1 MDTINSEPSN
11 SNSEKKPQS
20 VTSQNQPQDAEPV
33 YGLSASDHIQILCCS
48 GSACYNSGSLG
59 IIDRFI
65 RLIADN
71 GLGSRV
77 DVVAT
82 GCFGFC
88 AKGPIVRIMPDNTTY
103 VQVHPEDVEEILKVH
118 VVEGKLVQ
126 RLLYAGIT
134 AQQLVDDTKHWSSYP
149 KQLSMDAMLHDY
161 IYEIGG
167 KKFLSVL
174 SYMVDAD
181 KCKGCGACKRNCPS
195 HAIAGDLRQPHV
207 VNPYK
212 CTCCGHCTT
221 RCKFD
226 AIHGPVG
233 ALCERNYVEDLVVDV
248 ADPDKIVVAQT
259 APAVRYALGEEFGM
273 PPGTIVTGK
282 MISALRKVGVDYV
295 FDTDFGADIT
305 IVEEAAEIVERLR
318 KFLAGDKTVRIPITT
333 SCCPAWVNFFENDYP
348 DLREYPSTCKSPA
361 QMLGAVI
368 KSYWAQ
374 RMGIPRDKLVMVSVM
389 PCLSKKYECA
399 RDEFITDGNPD
410 VDYSITTIE
419 LAELIKRMN
428 IDFESLHDSQ
438 FDLPLGDS
446 SGAGAIFGTTG
457 GVMEAVLRTV
467 YEEFTGKQLNRI
479 EFDEV
484 RGLDGIHEAV
494 IDLNGFELK
503 VCVVNTLSN
512 ARIVTDKL
520 RNHELEYHVIEVMAC
535 PGGCIGGT
543 GQPYHHGDI
552 EVIKARQRAIYSED
566 VAKRLRKSHE
576 NPVIKR
582 LYNEFLGEP
591 GKGTAHQLL
600 HTKFR
605 DKSIL

>member
-1 MDTINSEPSN
+1 MDILHNDAPM
-11 SNSEKKPQS
+11 KKNDT
-20 VTSQNQPQDAEPV
+20 VQNGPAHDIHDDNDTA
-33 YGLSASDHIQILCCS
+33 YGLIGNTHIQVLCCS
-48 GSACYNSGSLG
+48 GSACYSSGSLK
-59 IIDRFI
+59 IIDNFI
-65 RLIADN
+65 RVIADY

-103 VQVHPEDVEEILKVH
+103 VQVHPEDVEDIVKTH
-118 VVEGKLVQ
+118 IIDG
-126 RLLYAGIT
+126 RLLERLQYVDFT
-134 AQQLVDDTKHWSSYP
+134 AHQLMDDSKHWSSYP

-174 SYMVDAD
+174 SYKIDPD
-181 KCKGCGACKRNCPS
+181 KCKGCSACKRNCS
-195 HAIAGDLRQPHV
+195 SSAIVGDLRHPHLI
-207 VNPYK
+207 NPYK
-212 CTCCGHCTT
+212 CTCCGNCMTK
-221 RCKFD
+221 CKFG

-233 ALCERNYVEDLVVDV
+233 ALSERNYVEDLLVDV
-248 ADPDKIVVAQT
+248 AAPEKIVVAQT

-305 IVEEAAEIVERLR
+305 IMEEAAEIVDRLR

-333 SCCPAWVNFFENDYP
+333 SCCPAWVNFFENEFP

-361 QMLGAVI
+361 QMLGAVL
-368 KSYWAQ
+368 KTYWAE
-374 RMGIPRDKLVMVSVM
+374 RMGIPRDKLVVVSVM

-399 RDEFITDGNPD
+399 RDEFITNGNPD

-428 IDFESLHDSQ
+428 IDFDRLHDGQ
-438 FDLPLGDS
+438 FDFPLGDS

-457 GVMEAVLRTV
+457 GVMEAALRTV
-467 YEEFTGKQLNRI
+467 YEEFTGGTLPRL

-484 RGLDGIHEAV
+484 RGLDGIREAV
-494 IDLNGFELK
+494 IDLNGFDLK

-512 ARIVTDKL
+512 ARLVMEKL
-520 RNHELEYHVIEVMAC
+520 RNGELDYHVIEVMAC

-566 VAKRLRKSHE
+566 VGKKLRKSHE
-576 NPVIKR
+576 NPVILR
-582 LYNEFLGEP
+582 LYREFLGEP
-591 GKGTAHQLL
+591 GKGKAHEIL
-600 HTKFR
+600 HTKYR

>member
-1 MDTINSEPSN
+1 MDSLNNES
-11 SNSEKKPQS
+11 
-20 VTSQNQPQDAEPV
+20 TSQSLPT
-33 YGLSASDHIQILCCS
+33 YGLTANNHVQILCCC
-48 GSACYNSGSLG
+48 GSACYASGSLK
-59 IIDRFI
+59 IIDNFI
-65 RLIADN
+65 RVIGEH

-88 AKGPIVRIMPDNTTY
+88 AKGPIVRIMPENTTY
-103 VQVHPEDVEEILKVH
+103 VHVRPEDVEDIVSTH
-118 VVEGKLVQ
+118 IIGGKLLE
-126 RLLYAGIT
+126 RLQYVDFA
-134 AQQLVDDTKHWSSYP
+134 AHQLVDDAKHWSSQP

-167 KKFLSVL
+167 KKFLSVM
-174 SYMVDAD
+174 SYTIDAD

-195 HAIAGDLRQPHV
+195 HAVVGDLRQPHV

-212 CTCCGHCTT
+212 CTCCGHCSTK
-221 RCKFD
+221 CKFD
-226 AIHGPVG
+226 AVYGPVG
-233 ALCERNYVEDLVVDV
+233 ALNERNYVEDLLVDV

-259 APAVRYALGEEFGM
+259 APAVRYALGEMFGM

-305 IVEEAAEIVERLR
+305 IVEEAAEIVDRIR
-318 KFLAGDKTVRIPITT
+318 KFMAGDKTVRIPITT

-361 QMLGAVI
+361 QMLGAVL
-368 KSYWAQ
+368 KTYWAQ
-374 RMGIPRDKLVMVSVM
+374 RMGIPREKLVVVSIM

-428 IDFESLHDSQ
+428 IDFGRLADGQ
-438 FDLPLGDS
+438 FDHPLGDS

-457 GVMEAVLRTV
+457 GVMEAALRTV
-467 YEEFTGKQLNRI
+467 YEEFTGRPLPRI

-484 RGLDGIHEAV
+484 RGLNGIREAV
-494 IDLNGFELK
+494 IDLDGFELK
-503 VCVVNTLSN
+503 VCVVNTLAN
-512 ARIVTDKL
+512 ARIIMDKL
-520 RNHELEYHVIEVMAC
+520 RAGELDYHVIEVMAC

-566 VAKRLRKSHE
+566 VGKKLRKSHE
-576 NPVIKR
+576 NPVIQR
-582 LYNEFLGEP
+582 LYREFLGEP
-591 GKGTAHQLL
+591 LHDKAHELL
-600 HTKFR
+600 HTKYR

>member
-1 MDTINSEPSN
+1 MDIKHNESANKDTENKEARDS
-11 SNSEKKPQS
+11 QS
-20 VTSQNQPQDAEPV
+20 
-33 YGLSASDHIQILCCS
+33 YGLSASDHVQVLCCS
-48 GSACYNSGSLG
+48 GSACYKSGSLK

-65 RLIADN
+65 RLIEEY

-103 VQVHPEDVEEILKVH
+103 VHVRPEDVEDIVKTH
-118 VVEGKLVQ
+118 IIDG
-126 RLLYAGIT
+126 RLLDSLQYVDFT
-134 AQQLVDDTKHWSSYP
+134 AHQLMDDSKHWSSYP

-174 SYMVDAD
+174 SYEINPE
-181 KCKGCGACKRNCPS
+181 KCKGCSACKRNCPS
-195 HAIAGDLRQPHV
+195 SAIVGDLRHPHLI
-207 VNPYK
+207 NPYK

-221 RCKFD
+221 KCRFD

-233 ALCERNYVEDLVVDV
+233 ALCERNYVEDLLVDV

-282 MISALRKVGVDYV
+282 MVTALRKVGVDYV

-305 IVEEAAEIVERLR
+305 IMEEAAEVVDRLR
-318 KFLAGDKTVRIPITT
+318 KFIAGDRNVKIPITT
-333 SCCPAWVNFFENDYP
+333 SCCPAWVNFYENEYP

-361 QMLGAVI
+361 QMLGAVL
-368 KSYWAQ
+368 KTYWAQ
-374 RMGIPRDKLVMVSVM
+374 RMGIPRENLVVVSIM
-389 PCLSKKYECA
+389 PCISKKYECA
-399 RDEFITDGNPD
+399 RDEFVNEGTPD

-419 LAELIKRMN
+419 LAELIRRMN
-428 IDFESLHDSQ
+428 INFDRLRDTEFDS
-438 FDLPLGDS
+438 PLGDP

-467 YEEFTGKQLNRI
+467 YEEFTGRTLQRI
-479 EFDEV
+479 EFEQV
-484 RGLDGIHEAV
+484 RGLDGIREAV
-494 IDLNGFELK
+494 IDLDGFELK
-503 VCVVNTLSN
+503 VCVVNTLVN
-512 ARIVTDKL
+512 ARMVMDKL
-520 RNHELEYHVIEVMAC
+520 RAGELEYHVIEVMAC

-566 VAKRLRKSHE
+566 VGKRLRKSHE
-576 NPVIKR
+576 NPVIIR

-591 GKGTAHQLL
+591 LHGRAHELL
-600 HTKFR
+600 HTKYR

>member
-1 MDTINSEPSN
+1 MDTLNNGSTSESL
-11 SNSEKKPQS
+11 Q
-20 VTSQNQPQDAEPV
+20 A
-33 YGLSASDHIQILCCS
+33 YGLAANNHVQILCCC
-48 GSACYNSGSLG
+48 GSACYASGSLK
-59 IIDRFI
+59 IIDNFI
-65 RLIADN
+65 RLIGEQ

-103 VQVHPEDVEEILKVH
+103 VQVHPEDVEDIVMTH
-118 VVEGKLVQ
+118 IIGGQ
-126 RLLYAGIT
+126 LLECLQYVDFT
-134 AQQLVDDTKHWSSYP
+134 AHQLVDDTKHWSSLP

-167 KKFLSVL
+167 KRFLSVM
-174 SYMVDAD
+174 SYKIDTD

-195 HAIAGDLRQPHV
+195 HAVVGDLRQPHV

-221 RCKFD
+221 KCKFD
-226 AIHGPVG
+226 AVHGPVG
-233 ALCERNYVEDLVVDV
+233 ALSERNYVEDLLVDV
-248 ADPDKIVVAQT
+248 ADPEKIVVAQT

-282 MISALRKVGVDYV
+282 MVTALRKVGVDYV

-305 IVEEAAEIVERLR
+305 IMEEAAEIVDRLR
-318 KFLAGDKTVRIPITT
+318 KYIAGDKAVRIPITT

-361 QMLGAVI
+361 QMLGAVL
-368 KSYWAQ
+368 KSYWAE
-374 RMGIPRDKLVMVSVM
+374 RMGVPRDKLVVVSVM

-399 RDEFITDGNPD
+399 RDEFITGGNPD

-428 IDFESLHDSQ
+428 IDFDRLQDGV
-438 FDLPLGDS
+438 FDAPLGDS

-457 GVMEAVLRTV
+457 GVMEAALRTV
-467 YEEFTGKQLNRI
+467 YEEFTGKELAHVDFEQ
-479 EFDEV
+479 V

-494 IDLNGFELK
+494 IDLDGFELK
-503 VCVVNTLSN
+503 VCVVNTLAN
-512 ARIVTDKL
+512 ARIVMDKL
-520 RNHELEYHVIEVMAC
+520 RAGELDYHVIEVMAC

-566 VAKRLRKSHE
+566 VGKKLRKSHE
-576 NPVIKR
+576 NPVIQR
-582 LYNEFLGEP
+582 LYREFLGEP
-591 GKGTAHQLL
+591 LHGKAHDLL
-600 HTKFR
+600 HTKYR

>member
-1 MDTINSEPSN
+1 MDIKHNESANKDTENNEARDL
-11 SNSEKKPQS
+11 QS
-20 VTSQNQPQDAEPV
+20 
-33 YGLSASDHIQILCCS
+33 YGLSASDHVQVLCCS
-48 GSACYNSGSLG
+48 GSACYKSGSLK
-59 IIDRFI
+59 IIDQFI
-65 RLIADN
+65 RLIEEY

-103 VQVHPEDVEEILKVH
+103 VHVHPEDVEDIVKTH
-118 VVEGKLVQ
+118 IIGGS
-126 RLLYAGIT
+126 LLDSLQYVDFT
-134 AQQLVDDTKHWSSYP
+134 AHQLMDDSKHWSSYP

-174 SYMVDAD
+174 SYEINSE
-181 KCKGCGACKRNCPS
+181 KCKGCSACKRNCPS
-195 HAIAGDLRQPHV
+195 SAIVGDLRHPHLI
-207 VNPYK
+207 NPYK

-221 RCKFD
+221 KCRFD

-233 ALCERNYVEDLVVDV
+233 ALCERNYVEDLLVDV

-282 MISALRKVGVDYV
+282 MVTALRKVGVDYV

-305 IVEEAAEIVERLR
+305 IMEEAAEVVDRLR
-318 KFLAGDKTVRIPITT
+318 KFIAGDRNVKIPITT
-333 SCCPAWVNFFENDYP
+333 SCCPAWVNFYENEYP

-361 QMLGAVI
+361 QMLGAVL
-368 KSYWAQ
+368 KTYWAQ
-374 RMGIPRDKLVMVSVM
+374 RMGIPRENLVVVSIM
-389 PCLSKKYECA
+389 PCISKKYECA
-399 RDEFITDGNPD
+399 RDEFVNEGTPD

-419 LAELIKRMN
+419 LAELIRRMN
-428 IDFESLHDSQ
+428 INFDQLRDTEFDS
-438 FDLPLGDS
+438 PLGDP

-467 YEEFTGKQLNRI
+467 YEEFTGRTLQHI
-479 EFDEV
+479 EFEQV
-484 RGLDGIHEAV
+484 RGLDGIREAV
-494 IDLNGFELK
+494 IDLDGFELK
-503 VCVVNTLSN
+503 VCVVNTLAN
-512 ARIVTDKL
+512 ARMVMDKL
-520 RNHELEYHVIEVMAC
+520 RAGELEYHVIEVMAC

-566 VAKRLRKSHE
+566 VGKRLRKSHE
-576 NPVIKR
+576 NPVIIR

-591 GKGTAHQLL
+591 LHGRAHELL
-600 HTKFR
+600 HTKYR

>member
-1 MDTINSEPSN
+1 MDSQQNEALN
-11 SNSEKKPQS
+11 KANGNVQS
-20 VTSQNQPQDAEPV
+20 DNAPEA
-33 YGLSASDHIQILCCS
+33 YGLIANPHIQVLCCS
-48 GSACYNSGSLG
+48 GMSCYESGSLK

-65 RLIADN
+65 RVIAEY

-103 VQVHPEDVEEILKVH
+103 VHVRPEDVEDIVKTH
-118 VVEGKLVQ
+118 IIDGKLLD
-126 RLLYAGIT
+126 RLQYVDFT
-134 AQQLVDDTKHWSSYP
+134 AHQLMDDSKHWSSYP

-174 SYMVDAD
+174 SYEISAE
-181 KCKGCGACKRNCPS
+181 KCKGCSACKRNCPS
-195 HAIAGDLRQPHV
+195 SAIVGDLRHPHLI
-207 VNPYK
+207 NPYK

-221 RCKFD
+221 KCRFD

-233 ALCERNYVEDLVVDV
+233 ALCERNYVEDLLVDV

-282 MISALRKVGVDYV
+282 MITALRKVGVDYV

-305 IVEEAAEIVERLR
+305 IMEEAAEVVDRLR
-318 KFLAGDKTVRIPITT
+318 KFIAGDRNVKIPITT
-333 SCCPAWVNFFENDYP
+333 SCCPAWVNFYENEYP

-361 QMLGAVI
+361 QMLGAVL
-368 KSYWAQ
+368 KTYWAQ
-374 RMGIPRDKLVMVSVM
+374 RMGIPRENLVVVSIM
-389 PCLSKKYECA
+389 PCISKKYECA
-399 RDEFITDGNPD
+399 RDEFVNEGTPD

-419 LAELIKRMN
+419 LAELIRRMN
-428 IDFESLHDSQ
+428 INFDRLRDTEFDS
-438 FDLPLGDS
+438 PLGDP

-457 GVMEAVLRTV
+457 GV
-467 YEEFTGKQLNRI
+467 EFTGKTLPHI
-479 EFDEV
+479 EFEQV
-484 RGLDGIHEAV
+484 RGLDGIREAT
-494 IDLNGFELK
+494 IDLNGFDLK
-503 VCVVNTLSN
+503 VCVVNTLAN
-512 ARIVTDKL
+512 ARIVMDKL
-520 RNHELEYHVIEVMAC
+520 RAGEFDYHVIEVMAC

-566 VAKRLRKSHE
+566 VGKKLRKSHE
-576 NPVIKR
+576 NPVIQR
-582 LYNEFLGEP
+582 LYREFLGEP
-591 GKGTAHQLL
+591 LKGKAHELL
-600 HTKFR
+600 HTKYR

>member
-1 MDTINSEPSN
+1 MDTQHDQYSNTTGINER
-11 SNSEKKPQS
+11 QS
-20 VTSQNQPQDAEPV
+20 SDQVT
-33 YGLSASDHIQILCCS
+33 YGLIASSHVQVLCCC
-48 GSACYNSGSLG
+48 GSACYNSDSLK
-59 IIDRFI
+59 IIDNFI
-65 RLIADN
+65 RVIASY

-103 VQVHPEDVEEILKVH
+103 VQVHPEDVEDIVKTHIIDGHLLE
-118 VVEGKLVQ
+118 
-126 RLLYAGIT
+126 RLQYVDFM
-134 AQQLVDDTKHWSSYP
+134 AQQLVDDAKHWSSFP

-167 KKFLSVL
+167 KRFLSVM
-174 SYMVDAD
+174 SYKIDAD
-181 KCKGCGACKRNCPS
+181 KCKGCGACKRGCS
-195 HAIAGDLRQPHV
+195 SKAIVGDLRHPHV

-221 RCKFD
+221 KCKFD

-233 ALCERNYVEDLVVDV
+233 ALIERNYVEDLLVDV
-248 ADPDKIVVAQT
+248 ADPEKIVVAQT

-282 MISALRKVGVDYV
+282 MITALRKVGVDYV

-305 IVEEAAEIVERLR
+305 IIEEAAEIVDRLR
-318 KFLAGDKTVRIPITT
+318 KFIAGDKTVRIPITT

-361 QMLGAVI
+361 QMLGAVL
-368 KSYWAQ
+368 KTYWAQ
-374 RMGIPRDKLVMVSVM
+374 RMGIPRDKLVVVSVM

-399 RDEFITDGNPD
+399 RDEFYTDGNPD
-410 VDYSITTIE
+410 VDYSVTTIE

-428 IDFESLHDSQ
+428 INFYTLRDGLFDS
-438 FDLPLGDS
+438 PLGDC

-467 YEEFTGKQLNRI
+467 YEEFTEQELPHL
-479 EFDEV
+479 EFEQV
-484 RGLDGIHEAV
+484 RGLDGIREAV

-503 VCVVNTLSN
+503 VCVVNTLAN
-512 ARIVTDKL
+512 ARIVMDKL
-520 RNHELEYHVIEVMAC
+520 RSGELEYHVIEVMAC

-552 EVIKARQRAIYSED
+552 DVIKARQRAIYSED
-566 VAKRLRKSHE
+566 VGKRLRKSHE
-576 NPVIKR
+576 NPVIQR
-582 LYNEFLGEP
+582 LYREFLGTP
-591 GKGTAHQLL
+591 LHGMAHDLL
-600 HTKFR
+600 HTKYR

>member
-1 MDTINSEPSN
+1 MDTNRNEPLIKTSDKTQAPHGSE
-11 SNSEKKPQS
+11 Q
-20 VTSQNQPQDAEPV
+20 A
-33 YGLSASDHIQILCCS
+33 YGLASANHVQVLCCS
-48 GSACYNSGSLG
+48 GTACYGSNSLK
-59 IIDRFI
+59 IIDNFI
-65 RLIADN
+65 HQIADN
-71 GLGSRV
+71 GLGSSV

-88 AKGPIVRIMPDNTTY
+88 SKGPIVRIMPDNTTY
-103 VQVHPEDVEEILKVH
+103 VQVQPEDVEDIVKTHILG
-118 VVEGKLVQ
+118 GKLVD
-126 RLLYAGIT
+126 RLLYVEHT
-134 AQQLVDDTKHWSSYP
+134 AHKLADDAKHWSSYP
-149 KQLSMDAMLHDY
+149 KQVSMDAMLHDY

-167 KKFLSVL
+167 KKFLTVM
-174 SYMVDAD
+174 SYEVDAE

-195 HAIAGDLRQPHV
+195 HAISGDIRQPHV

-221 RCKFD
+221 KCRFD

-282 MISALRKVGVDYV
+282 MITALRKVGVDYV

-305 IVEEAAEIVERLR
+305 IMEEAAEIVARLKR
-318 KFLAGDKTVRIPITT
+318 FLSGDKSVKIPITT

-361 QMLGAVI
+361 QMLGAVL
-368 KSYWAQ
+368 KTYWAN
-374 RMGIPRDKLVMVSVM
+374 RMGIPREKLVVVSVM

-399 RDEFITDGNPD
+399 RDEFIIDGNPD
-410 VDYSITTIE
+410 VDYSVTTIE
-419 LAELIKRMN
+419 LADLIKRMN
-428 IDFESLHDSQ
+428 IDFDRLADGQ
-438 FDLPLGDS
+438 FDFPLGDS
-446 SGAGAIFGTTG
+446 SGAGAIFGTSG
-457 GVMEAVLRTV
+457 GVMEAALRTV
-467 YEEFTGKQLNRI
+467 YEEFTGLPLSRI

-484 RGLDGIHEAV
+484 RGLDGIREAV

-512 ARIVTDKL
+512 ARIIMDKL
-520 RNHELEYHVIEVMAC
+520 RAGELDYHVVEVMAC

-566 VAKRLRKSHE
+566 VWKRQRKSHD
-576 NPVIKR
+576 NPVIQR
-582 LYNEFLGEP
+582 LYREFLGEP
-591 GKGTAHQLL
+591 GKGMAHKLL
-600 HTKFR
+600 HTKYR

>member
-1 MDTINSEPSN
+1 MNMQQDNESIKKSEGNSGGEV
-11 SNSEKKPQS
+11 Q
-20 VTSQNQPQDAEPV
+20 A
-33 YGLSASDHIQILCCS
+33 YGLKKNDHIQVLCCS
-48 GSACYNSGSLG
+48 GSACYESGSLN

-65 RLIADN
+65 RVIAEHR
-71 GLGSRV
+71 LGSHV

-103 VQVHPEDVEEILKVH
+103 VHVRPEDVDDIVKTHIINGEL
-118 VVEGKLVQ
+118 LD
-126 RLLYAGIT
+126 RLQYVDFT
-134 AQQLVDDTKHWSSYP
+134 AHQLMDDSKHWSSYP

-174 SYMVDAD
+174 SYEINPE
-181 KCKGCGACKRNCPS
+181 KCKGCSACKRNCPS
-195 HAIAGDLRQPHV
+195 SAIVGDLRQPHLI
-207 VNPYK
+207 NPYK

-221 RCKFD
+221 RCRFG
-226 AIHGPVG
+226 AINGPVG
-233 ALCERNYVEDLVVDV
+233 ALSERNYVEDLLVDV

-259 APAVRYALGEEFGM
+259 APAVRYALGEAFDL

-282 MISALRKVGVDYV
+282 MITALRKVGVDYV

-305 IVEEAAEIVERLR
+305 IMEEAAEIVDRLR
-318 KFLAGDKTVRIPITT
+318 KFIAGDKYVKIPITT
-333 SCCPAWVNFFENDYP
+333 SCCPAWVNFFENEYP

-361 QMLGAVI
+361 QMLGAVL
-368 KSYWAQ
+368 KTYWAQ
-374 RMGIPRDKLVMVSVM
+374 RMGIPRENLVVVSVM
-389 PCLSKKYECA
+389 PCISKKYECA
-399 RDEFITDGNPD
+399 RDEFINDGTPD

-419 LAELIKRMN
+419 LAELIHRMN
-428 IDFESLHDSQ
+428 INFDRLRDTEFDS
-438 FDLPLGDS
+438 PLGDP
-446 SGAGAIFGTTG
+446 SGAGTIFGTTG

-467 YEEFTGKQLNRI
+467 YEEFTGKKLECIVFEQ
-479 EFDEV
+479 V
-484 RGLDGIHEAV
+484 RGLDGIREAT

-503 VCVVNTLSN
+503 VCVVNTLAN
-512 ARIVTDKL
+512 ARIVMDKL
-520 RNHELEYHVIEVMAC
+520 RAGEMDYHVIEVMAC

-566 VAKRLRKSHE
+566 TGKKLRKSHD
-576 NPVIKR
+576 NPVIQR
-582 LYNEFLGEP
+582 LYHEFLGEP
-591 GKGTAHQLL
+591 LKGKAHDLL
-600 HTKFR
+600 HTKYR

>member
-1 MDTINSEPSN
+1 MESQQDKSLNN
-11 SNSEKKPQS
+11 SNGEVQSDHAEK
-20 VTSQNQPQDAEPV
+20 A
-33 YGLSASDHIQILCCS
+33 YGLIANTHVQVLCCC
-48 GSACYNSGSLG
+48 GSSCYESGSLK
-59 IIDRFI
+59 IIDNFI
-65 RLIADN
+65 RVIAEY

-103 VQVHPEDVEEILKVH
+103 VQVHPEDVEDIVKTH
-118 VVEGKLVQ
+118 IIDG
-126 RLLYAGIT
+126 RLLEERLQYVDFT
-134 AQQLVDDTKHWSSYP
+134 AHQLMDDSKHWSSYP

-167 KKFLSVL
+167 KKFLSVM
-174 SYMVDAD
+174 SYKIDAD
-181 KCKGCGACKRNCPS
+181 KCKGCGACKRGCS
-195 HAIAGDLRQPHV
+195 SQAIVGDLRHPHV

-221 RCKFD
+221 KCKFD

-233 ALCERNYVEDLVVDV
+233 ALSERNYVEDLLVDV

-282 MISALRKVGVDYV
+282 IITALRKVGVDYV

-305 IVEEAAEIVERLR
+305 IMEEAAEIVDRLR
-318 KFLAGDKTVRIPITT
+318 KFIAGDKTVRIPITT

-361 QMLGAVI
+361 QMLGAVL
-368 KSYWAQ
+368 KSYWA
-374 RMGIPRDKLVMVSVM
+374 
-389 PCLSKKYECA
+389 KKYECA
-399 RDEFITDGNPD
+399 RDEFITGGNPD

-428 IDFESLHDSQ
+428 IDFERLRDGE
-438 FDLPLGDS
+438 FDMPLGDS

-457 GVMEAVLRTV
+457 GVMEAALRTV
-467 YEEFTGKQLNRI
+467 YEEFTGKELAHV
-479 EFDEV
+479 EFEQV

-494 IDLNGFELK
+494 IDLDGFELK
-503 VCVVNTLSN
+503 VCVVNTLAN
-512 ARIVTDKL
+512 ARIVMDKL
-520 RNHELEYHVIEVMAC
+520 RAGELDYHVIEVMAC

-566 VAKRLRKSHE
+566 VGKKLRKSHE
-576 NPVIKR
+576 NPVILR
-582 LYNEFLGEP
+582 LYREFLGQP
-591 GKGTAHQLL
+591 LHGKAHEIL
-600 HTKFR
+600 HTKYR